1 MDKIE
6 IEEAREEGIL
16 LMFLEII
23 RMVLIG
29 MLIDM
34 TSIWNV

>member
-29 MLIDM
+29 MLIDKKRH
-34 TSIWNV
+34 WNV